1 MAIVRSKPKP
11 ASSDQAAEAFVS
23 KAPDAAPAGPKGVRK
38 GHKLQI
44 THTITP
50 ELLEQ
55 VDRAAAKTGQSRAAY
70 INLAIYQAL
79 QSGFAFDRAP
89 RPE

>member
-11 ASSDQAAEAFVS
+11 SATEKAVDDFVG
-23 KAPDAAPAGPKGVRK
+23 KAPDAPQPMPKGVRK

-50 ELLEQ
+50 EMLAQ
-55 VDRAAAKTGQSRAAY
+55 VDQAAARTGQSRAAV

-79 QSGFAFDRAP
+79 QSGFAFDREG
-89 RPE
+89 RP

>member
-11 ASSDQAAEAFVS
+11 PATEKAVDDFVG
-23 KAPDAAPAGPKGVRK
+23 KAPDAPQPMPKGVRK

-44 THTITP
+44 THTISP
-50 ELLEQ
+50 ELLAR
-55 VDRAAAKTGQSRAAY
+55 VDVAAAKTGQSRAAY

-79 QSGFAFDRAP
+79 QSGIAVDREG
-89 RPE
+89 RP